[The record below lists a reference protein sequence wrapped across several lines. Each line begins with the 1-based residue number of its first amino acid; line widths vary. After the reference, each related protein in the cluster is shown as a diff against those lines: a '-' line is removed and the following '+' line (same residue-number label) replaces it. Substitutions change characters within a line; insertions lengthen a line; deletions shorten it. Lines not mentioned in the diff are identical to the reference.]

1 MKTPVVMTALLLS
14 VSLPT
19 MAKEVTGGVYV
30 ATNHQQQNSLVAWR
44 QFDDGTLEK
53 IGEYPTGGAGNGMD
67 GGLDPLGSAYGVW
80 RSADDR
86 NVLVANIGDGTLSS
100 LHVQDDLTLTLN
112 NVVDAGGAKPKAIDG
127 HAGLVYVASTN
138 GANDEPG
145 VIKGFTIDGN
155 GQLTE
160 LANSLRALD
169 DSPVSMEFTEDGKYL
184 TVVGF
189 LTGMVHVYAVD
200 DDGLLSQTP
209 VSSLPSPH
217 LSEDRFFA
225 LPIGT
230 KLITRPD
237 GHSTLLVTETRYIT
251 QGYQFH
257 PSSDESKAKYPFLQ
271 EYEGQTGSMSSY
283 DIDADGQLTMV
294 SADVMTGT
302 DIWGGEQAACWVTTS
317 ADGRYAWTTNS
328 HTSSLS
334 TYSIDPEDGS
344 IALLEEAAYRAEDY
358 NEYFADMDLS
368 ADGHYVNVISGNTG
382 KTWVFEIDHDDGSL
396 SVVDAFPGSAE
407 VHSYGLVTI
416 PVPGEE
422 TLASKE

>member
-1 MKTPVVMTALLLS
+1 MKTPVLMGLVLLS
-14 VSLPT
+14 VSLPA
-19 MAKEVTGGVYV
+19 MARDVTGGVYV
-30 ATNHQQQNSLVAWR
+30 ATNNADENSLIAWR

-53 IGEYPTGGAGNGMD
+53 VGEYTTGGTGNGMD

-80 RSADDR
+80 RSADNR
-86 NVLVANIGDGTLSS
+86 NVLVANVGDGTLSS
-100 LHVQDDLTLTLN
+100 LHVEDDLTLTLN

-127 HAGLVYVASTN
+127 HGDIVYVASTD

-145 VIKGFTIDGN
+145 VIKGFTIDGDGN
-155 GQLTE
+155 LTE
-160 LANSLRALD
+160 IPDSVRPLD

-184 TVVGF
+184 TLVGF

-200 DDGLLSQTP
+200 DEGLLSQEP
-209 VSSLPSPH
+209 ISSLESPH
-217 LSEDRFFA
+217 LSEERFFA

-230 KLITRPD
+230 KLVTRPD

-257 PSSDESKAKYPFLQ
+257 PSSEESKAKYPFLQ

-283 DIDADGQLTMV
+283 DIDENGKLTLV
-294 SADVMTGT
+294 SADVMTGD

-317 ADGRYAWTTNS
+317 EDGKYAWTTNS

-334 TYSIDPEDGS
+334 TFSVDPEDGS

-368 ADGHYVNVISGNTG
+368 ADGNYVNIISGNTG
-382 KTWVFEIDHDDGSL
+382 KTWVFEIQHDDGSL
-396 SVVDAFPGSAE
+396 SVVDAYPGSAE

-416 PVPGEE
+416 PLPQGG
-422 TLASKE
+422 